1 MMASNPQTNL
11 MSFKV
16 ILFGDS
22 GVEKTSIANRIAHQQ
37 FLSSLPST
45 IAVGNYKVVIPVG
58 NTQVELK
65 LWDTAGQERYKSI
78 IPMFKRETSVC
89 IIVCSVDSPDS
100 INHINDWKK
109 IIEAHMVSAK
119 TNDGIVELF
128 DQIAKELI
136 SSSVNCA
143 DNMME
148 QEEKPIRKTRF
159 CCL

>member
-1 MMASNPQTNL
+1 M
-11 MSFKV
+11 
-16 ILFGDS
+16 
-22 GVEKTSIANRIAHQQ
+22 
-37 FLSSLPST
+37 PST

-109 IIEAHMVSAK
+109 IMEEDGAQPLYYIVVNKTDLNGPIEDIRENLMMHFDEVHMVSAK